1 MKDEKNSDNKI
12 KLINQ
17 NDNSKIRFLKGDI
30 FHNVNNSES
39 NEQEEIKIQRIQ
51 TFDKERRN
59 KFTHIKIPTFRKINS
74 LNISEENEI
83 NKFDKKIK
91 IKNKNKIHL
100 NKKEINFELNEK
112 KINEDINNNNINF
125 NNINKHEVKNETN
138 NTKNNNNNKIIIKKQ
153 IPQSDMKQENVLN
166 SNNINK
172 NNNIENNN
180 NKNKNDNNQK
190 ESNYNS
196 IIKDFSKYEFA
207 NIEIRKQMEDFTYTN
222 LNFHNKNNHNIS
234 LFAIYDGHN
243 GKLVSEHLYKNFDK
257 ILLSNLE
264 KTNYQIRK
272 SLIDSFQ
279 QINSNFEKNP
289 EAKNTGSTATVIL
302 IDNYNLYCANV
313 GDSQCY
319 YISKEKIIKL
329 TKVHNCNDLK
339 EVERIKKKNGI
350 IFQNRI
356 FGCINLTRT
365 IGDIEFKE
373 YGVTCIPDIS
383 KEILSENNSKY
394 IILGSDGVWDVI
406 DENDIINIEKKYGN
420 NCKDFCKK
428 IIKTAI
434 EKKSQDNISCIVIK
448 F

>member
-12 KLINQ
+12 KIINQ

-74 LNISEENEI
+74 LNNSGENEI
-83 NKFDKKIK
+83 NNFEKKIK

-112 KINEDINNNNINF
+112 KINEEINNNNINF

-153 IPQSDMKQENVLN
+153 IPQSDMKQVNVLK
-166 SNNINK
+166 SNNINI
-172 NNNIENNN
+172 NNNIEN

-243 GKLVSEHLYKNFDK
+243 GKLVSEYLYKNFDK

-302 IDNYNLYCANV
+302 IDNNNLYCANV

-434 EKKSQDNISCIVIK
+434 DKKSQDNISCIVIK

>member
-12 KLINQ
+12 KIINQ

-59 KFTHIKIPTFRKINS
+59 KFTHIIIPTFRKINS

-83 NKFDKKIK
+83 NKFNKKIK

-302 IDNYNLYCANV
+302 IDNNNLYCANV

-329 TKVHNCNDLK
+329 TKIHNCNDLK

>member
-12 KLINQ
+12 KIINQ

-153 IPQSDMKQENVLN
+153 IPQLDMKQENVLN

-302 IDNYNLYCANV
+302 IDNNNLYCANV

-339 EVERIKKKNGI
+339 EVERIKKKM
-350 IFQNRI
+350 
-356 FGCINLTRT
+356 
-365 IGDIEFKE
+365 E
-373 YGVTCIPDIS
+373 
-383 KEILSENNSKY
+383 
-394 IILGSDGVWDVI
+394 
-406 DENDIINIEKKYGN
+406 
-420 NCKDFCKK
+420 
-428 IIKTAI
+428 
-434 EKKSQDNISCIVIK
+434 
-448 F
+448 

>member
-12 KLINQ
+12 KIINQ

-112 KINEDINNNNINF
+112 KINEDINNNNNNF

-153 IPQSDMKQENVLN
+153 IPQLDMKQENVLK

-264 KTNYQIRK
+264 KTNYQIRR

-302 IDNYNLYCANV
+302 IDNNNLYCANV

-329 TKVHNCNDLK
+329 TKIHNCNDLK

>member
-12 KLINQ
+12 KIINQ

-59 KFTHIKIPTFRKINS
+59 KFTHIIIPTFRKINS

-83 NKFDKKIK
+83 NKFNKKIK

-243 GKLVSEHLYKNFDK
+243 GKLVSEYLYKNFDK

-302 IDNYNLYCANV
+302 IDNNNLYCANV

-329 TKVHNCNDLK
+329 TKIHNCNDLK

>member
-59 KFTHIKIPTFRKINS
+59 KFTHIIIPTFRKINS

-83 NKFDKKIK
+83 NKFNKKIK

-302 IDNYNLYCANV
+302 IDNNNLYCANV

>member
-12 KLINQ
+12 KIINQ

-153 IPQSDMKQENVLN
+153 IPQLDMKQENVLN

-302 IDNYNLYCANV
+302 IDNNNLYCANV

-329 TKVHNCNDLK
+329 TKVHNCNDLQ

>member
-12 KLINQ
+12 KIINQ

-153 IPQSDMKQENVLN
+153 IPQLDMKQENVLN

-243 GKLVSEHLYKNFDK
+243 GKLVSEYLYKNFDK

-302 IDNYNLYCANV
+302 IDNNNLYCANV

>member
-12 KLINQ
+12 KIINQ

-302 IDNYNLYCANV
+302 IDNNNLYCANV

-329 TKVHNCNDLK
+329 TKIHNCNDLK